1 MSIFCIKE
9 ESRGM
14 MQCGP
19 APLKAIKDGEIYV
32 GYDTGFVFG
41 EVNADRVTWVV
52 EQDDDTSYIKSMGS
66 RRNRSV
72 GINISTKSVG
82 SYNRHLLTDD
92 YKFQEGTEEER
103 AAFSTAYAFR

>member
-1 MSIFCIKE
+1 
-9 ESRGM
+9 M

-52 EQDDDTSYIKSMGS
+52 EQDDDASYIKSMGS

-82 SYNRHLLTDD
+82 SYSRHLLTDD